1 MPRVIFGAVV
11 GDARRLD
18 RYRVAEVG
26 AVRKRM
32 RIHTA
37 RSAHRHEGEADTADA
52 QPVGQWTHHA
62 NHFADQGSILQH
74 YDLERFRFRREPNRP
89 RIPTPEC
96 RETTCNIQLTVPEL
110 PEITAYLEGFER
122 TILRHPIERVRLR
135 SPSLLR
141 TWDPPVSAAEGRVVM
156 GLERLGKRVVWEL
169 EGELY
174 LVFHLMI
181 TGRFKWAKAGA
192 AVPKK
197 RAHGAFD
204 FPHGSVLLT
213 EQSTQ
218 KRASLHVVRGRGDL
232 AELDPGG
239 LEVLA
244 ASLADFTTALTREN
258 RTLKRAL
265 TDPRVLSG
273 IGNAH
278 SDEILLFAG
287 LSPLRL
293 THRLSAE
300 EAARLYAVTRASLTE
315 WTERLRAEFGAR
327 FPDKI
332 TAFHPAMAAHGK
344 YGEPCPR
351 CGSPIQRI
359 KYAAHETNYC
369 ATCQTGGKV
378 LADRGMSRLLGDDWP
393 RTLEELEELRA
404 R

>member
-1 MPRVIFGAVV
+1 M
-11 GDARRLD
+11 
-18 RYRVAEVG
+18 
-26 AVRKRM
+26 
-32 RIHTA
+32 
-37 RSAHRHEGEADTADA
+37 
-52 QPVGQWTHHA
+52 
-62 NHFADQGSILQH
+62 
-74 YDLERFRFRREPNRP
+74 
-89 RIPTPEC
+89 
-96 RETTCNIQLTVPEL
+96 PEL
-110 PEITAYLEGFER
+110 PEISAYLEGFER
-122 TILRHPIERVRLR
+122 TILGHRIERVRLP

-141 TWDPPVSAAEGRVVM
+141 TWHPPVSAAEGLRVE
-156 GLERLGKRVVWEL
+156 GLERLGKRVVWVF
-169 EGELY
+169 EGELF

-181 TGRFKWAKAGA
+181 TGRFKWVKAGA

-204 FPHGSVLLT
+204 FAHGSVLLT

-218 KRASLHVVRGRGDL
+218 KRASLHVVRGREAL

-239 LEVLA
+239 LDVLA
-244 ASLADFTTALTREN
+244 ASPAEFAAALTREN

-265 TDPRVLSG
+265 TDPRVFSG

-287 LSPLRL
+287 LSPLQLTRRL
-293 THRLSAE
+293 TPE
-300 EAARLYAVTRASLTE
+300 ELERLYEVSRASLVE
-315 WTERLRAEFGAR
+315 WTERLREEFGAG

-359 KYAAHETNYC
+359 KYADHETNYC

-378 LADRGMSRLLGDDWP
+378 LADRGMSRLLGEDWP
-393 RTLEELEELRA
+393 RTLDELEELRGK
-404 R
+404 